1 MDSSTEVSLSWK
13 EFEQCAGEAFSSLLA
28 DTELADVTLACADD
42 TLIKAHKLILC
53 TSSPFFKN
61 VLSKNLHSHPLVYMR
76 GVEGRTMEALLSFI
90 YRGEAKVLEADINMF
105 LDTANELRIRGL
117 SNVIR
122 NTEVATRPP
131 PTPAPLRPHT
141 SAAPA
146 PLPPNT
152 SSSIPAPLPPHT
164 LAAPS
169 PLPPQGLRIKPKN
182 SANISEKKVR
192 CKICLTLLMT
202 RKEAISHLKVHQK

>member
-90 YRGEAKVLEADINMF
+90 YRGEAKVLEADINVF
-105 LDTANELRIRGL
+105 LDTANELYPWAIKCD
-117 SNVIR
+117 
-122 NTEVATRPP
+122 TEHRSGNSAPSYSCTP
-131 PTPAPLRPHT
+131 PTSHFCCSCTPPTKHFFFYSCTPPASHFSGSFTPPT
-141 SAAPA
+141 SRA
-146 PLPPNT
+146 T
-152 SSSIPAPLPPHT
+152 HKT
-164 LAAPS
+164 
-169 PLPPQGLRIKPKN
+169 
-182 SANISEKKVR
+182 KK
-192 CKICLTLLMT
+192 
-202 RKEAISHLKVHQK
+202 